1 MAYPSSIDCSK
12 SSHLGTVDIGVD
24 AIKDC
29 VNRLFSGDEE
39 VRENAR
45 RMLENNVVVQGYTN
59 ESGFVAVVFA
69 CAEIRRSSGLVSYQ
83 VLDLLFEAVAGHS
96 DIEIELHGKSVN
108 VSEAC
113 VIEVVSIKEELINI
127 ADHHVNVQVANATF
141 DILAELATIGEEFA
155 SFLAERYHAGSLRS
169 FRDRLLEDGVITA

>member
-12 SSHLGTVDIGVD
+12 LSHLGTVDIGVN

-59 ESGFVAVVFA
+59 ASGFVAVVFA
-69 CAEIRRSSGLVSYQ
+69 CAEIRRSSALVNYQ
-83 VLDLLFEAVAGHS
+83 VLDFLFETVAGHS
-96 DIEIELHGKSVN
+96 DIEVEFYGRTIN

-113 VIEVVSIKEELINI
+113 VIEVASIKGDLVNI
-127 ADHHVNVQVANATF
+127 SDHHPNVQVANAAF
-141 DILAELATIGEEFA
+141 DILAELATVSEELA
-155 SFLAERYHAGSLRS
+155 SFLAERYHAGSLRA
-169 FRDRLLEDGVITA
+169 FRNRLLEDGVITA